1 MTADDDIALFSGKKP
16 EAKKQVHEVLIF
28 EEFYDAFLFFDKL
41 WTQWNRVT
49 GLESTKLTGLSYPA
63 VESMMRILKVK
74 DRADM
79 FQKIQIMEARYLEL
93 DRG

>member
-1 MTADDDIALFSGKKP
+1 MTVDDDIALFSGKKP
-16 EAKKQVHEVLIF
+16 EPKKKVEDILIF
-28 EEFYDAFLFFDKL
+28 EEFYEAFLFFDRL
-41 WTQWNRVT
+41 WTQWTRRS
-49 GLESTKLTGLSYPA
+49 GLEESKLIGLSYPA

-79 FQKIQIMEARYLEL
+79 FAKIQIMEARYLEL